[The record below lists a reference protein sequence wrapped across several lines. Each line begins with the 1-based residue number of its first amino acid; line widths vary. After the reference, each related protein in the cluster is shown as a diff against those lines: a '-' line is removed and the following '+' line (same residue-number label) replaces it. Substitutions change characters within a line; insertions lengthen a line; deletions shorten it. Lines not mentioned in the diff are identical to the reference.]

1 VPTIVYIEATRDT
14 KQKGPKMQKP
24 TKENIAR
31 AQIIEMEDGTRLWM
45 GEEPEPRR
53 HMDEANGWRV
63 GHYACWLDGGES
75 SNAWAWTGPHQTEE
89 EAVAAELEQALELW
103 VED

>member
-1 VPTIVYIEATRDT
+1 
-14 KQKGPKMQKP
+14 MQKP

-31 AQIIEMEDGTRLWM
+31 AQIIEMEDGTRLWV

-63 GHYACWLDGGES
+63 GISCS
-75 SNAWAWTGPHQTEE
+75 
-89 EAVAAELEQALELW
+89 EQPQKCRIHA
-103 VED
+103 